1 MNEKTSLQNA
11 EEAPRRSS
19 GCLKSGSCLVTIPA
33 ALIFLYLL
41 LVAAGSFLIYGD
53 KLKPSDAV
61 VALGGGSE
69 GRVAE
74 SVALILD
81 HYGQWFILT
90 EPGAVEP
97 GGELGS
103 QFFRTVAIEQGLS
116 EQAIFLTEG
125 TQGNTHDE
133 AVAVLQL
140 MQKHQMKSVIV
151 VTDPFH
157 TMRTRI
163 IFRDV
168 FHGSGLE
175 VRVHPVKNHWYRA
188 GTWFFSPA
196 GWANTLREYLKLFGY
211 WTGIY
216 QTLD

>member
-1 MNEKTSLQNA
+1 MSKKLMLQNA
-11 EEAPRRSS
+11 GENNRRSL
-19 GCLKSGSCLVTIPA
+19 GCIKWSSCLLAVPVGLVA
-33 ALIFLYLL
+33 LYLL
-41 LVAAGSFLIYGD
+41 LVAAGSFLIHGD
-53 KLKPSDAV
+53 ALKPSDAV

-74 SVALILD
+74 SVDLIHD

-90 EPGAVEP
+90 EPGEVEP
-97 GGELGS
+97 GGGMGS

-116 EQAIFLTEG
+116 EHAIYITEG
-125 TQGNTHDE
+125 VQGNTHDE
-133 AVAVLQL
+133 ATAVMRL

-168 FHGSGLE
+168 FRGSGLE
-175 VRVHPVKNHWYRA
+175 VRVHPVQGHWYRG
-188 GTWFFSPA
+188 GTWFLSRA
-196 GWANTLREYLKLFGY
+196 GWANTLREYAKLFGY
-211 WTGIY
+211 WLGIY